1 MTNIPAL
8 KPTALKPIAGGLALI
23 LAIAAPWLL
32 SPYDLNLLARFLAL
46 SLTAMGLVLLWG
58 EGGVLSL
65 GQGVFF
71 GIGGYCI
78 AMHLKLA
85 GLGETEMPDFMVWS
99 GVAALPWWW
108 AIFRSPVIAI
118 LAIFIVPTV
127 IATLFAW
134 AIFAR
139 RIGGVYFALITQA
152 LALAFATLLVSSQD
166 KTGGFNGL
174 TDYQAL
180 FGFNLN
186 LPSTSVGLYF
196 ATLLFVL
203 MALFSL
209 KWLLGAR
216 FGRMLRASRDGSN
229 RLRFLGHDP
238 VPYKIVAFT
247 VAALLTSVSGALF
260 TLHAGVISPA
270 LVGVVPSIEMVIW
283 AAIGGRESIIGAI
296 AGTLLVNFAKDKI
309 STALPELWLYGL
321 GFLFIGAVTVL
332 PKGLAGLFGPDH
344 PFKPARIGD
353 MFARWRRSK
362 AAEPIAPAAP
372 ETPTAPLA
380 NPASEETVA

>member
-1 MTNIPAL
+1 MTPSTLL
-8 KPTALKPIAGGLALI
+8 KPVAGGLALI

-32 SPYDLNLLARFLAL
+32 SSYDLNLLARFLAL

-71 GIGGYCI
+71 GIGGYAI

-85 GLGETEMPDFMVWS
+85 GLGAGEIPDFMVWT
-99 GVAALPWWW
+99 GLTELPWWW
-108 AIFRSPVIAI
+108 SIFKSPIVAI
-118 LAIFIVPTV
+118 LAVFIVPSAV
-127 IATLFAW
+127 AALFAW
-134 AIFAR
+134 AIFHR

-152 LALAFATLLVSSQD
+152 LALAFATLLVSQQD

-174 TDYQAL
+174 TDYQTL

-186 LPSTSVGLYF
+186 LPSTAIGLYF
-196 ATLLFVL
+196 VTLLL
-203 MALFSL
+203 TIMALWAL
-209 KWLLGAR
+209 TWLLGSR
-216 FGRMLRASRDGSN
+216 YGRMLRAARDGSN
-229 RLRFLGHDP
+229 RLRFLGYDP
-238 VPYKIVAFT
+238 APYKVVAFT

-283 AAIGGRESIIGAI
+283 AAIGGRESVIGAI

-309 STALPELWLYGL
+309 STAFPELWLYGL
-321 GFLFIGAVTVL
+321 GLLFILAVTVL
-332 PKGLAGLFGPDH
+332 PKGLAGLFGTEH
-344 PFKPARIGD
+344 PFKPSRVGD
-353 MFARWRRSK
+353 MFARWRKAK
-362 AAEPIAPAAP
+362 AAEPLSTVASPVREEEPAA
-372 ETPTAPLA
+372 
-380 NPASEETVA
+380 